1 MKRSMKNFWLMLIVI
16 SVAGAG
22 LYKLSINVFGVLTTY
37 QAMFVIA
44 CVSMGIILHQENKKQ
59 RNGY

>member
-1 MKRSMKNFWLMLIVI
+1 MKRNMKNFWLMLIVI
-16 SVAGAG
+16 SLAGAG
-22 LYKLSINVFGVLTTY
+22 LYKLSINIFGVLATY
-37 QAMFVIA
+37 QAMFIIA